1 MRCSRCGIC
10 CHQTRMMLSNADTTH
25 LEKAG
30 YDRLKFARLDKH
42 GFLILRNRK
51 GHCFFHDPE
60 KHSCKIYRMR
70 PAGCRIYPVMH
81 SEQEGVVIDD
91 LCPEKSTINESER
104 ERRGRKVIMLLRRID
119 EETLNRRS
127 QNQAKQRSVNAP
139 R

>member
-1 MRCSRCGIC
+1 
-10 CHQTRMMLSNADTTH
+10 
-25 LEKAG
+25 
-30 YDRLKFARLDKH
+30 
-42 GFLILRNRK
+42 
-51 GHCFFHDPE
+51 
-60 KHSCKIYRMR
+60 MR